1 MTIIEIVAVGLI
13 VGILVGLTGMGGAL
27 LMTPLLVLF
36 FGFPP
41 TMAIGTDLIYAAIT
55 KSAGA
60 WQHARQKTVNW
71 EIVTRLIMGSLP
83 GGILGVLM
91 IPVLKNFLSFSVE
104 ELLGHLLGFVFIG
117 MSLIMIIRFFVSQKK
132 ESHPPLLRFPLP
144 ILGALGGFLVGLT
157 SVGSGTLFMVFLLS
171 STALSARFLVGT
183 DIVHAFF
190 LTLAAGLIHASLGHV
205 DWSFVS
211 MLLLGSIP
219 GILIGGRL
227 TLRIPET
234 ALRMT
239 IICMLLLTGIK
250 MV

>member
-1 MTIIEIVAVGLI
+1 MIEVILVGLI
-13 VGILVGLTGMGGAL
+13 VGILVGLTGMGGGL
-27 LMTPLLVLF
+27 VMTPLLVLL

-41 TMAIGTDLIYAAIT
+41 TLAVGTDLIYAAMT
-55 KSAGA
+55 KFAGA
-60 WQHARQKTVNW
+60 WQHTRQRTVEW
-71 EIVTRLIMGSLP
+71 KIVIQLVTGSLP
-83 GGILGVLM
+83 GGVLGVLM
-91 IPVLKNFLSFSVE
+91 IPVLQRYTSFSVE
-104 ELLGHLLGFVFIG
+104 GLLGHLLGFVFIG
-117 MSLIMIIRFFVSQKK
+117 MSLIMIARLFINRKK
-132 ESHPPLLRFPLP
+132 EHSSPFWRLPLP
-144 ILGALGGFLVGLT
+144 ILGVLGGFLVGLT

-171 STALSARFLVGT
+171 STVLSARLLVGT

-205 DWSFVS
+205 NWVFVG

-239 IICMLLLTGIK
+239 IICMLLLTGVK